1 MYHTILYLFSTLAE
15 KMINMVTTNN
25 LDIRMNPHMLIIR
38 LIIPTQLQ
46 KTRFKIF
53 PVVFARINEYLNRV
67 Q

>member
-46 KTRFKIF
+46 KTRSKIF